1 MAAPHQSAGSSSAF
15 FPTFAPASS
24 SASPSIW
31 PVPSLIN
38 PEALLD
44 IQTQFLRGWQQVLA
58 DAQEGSLSSPPD
70 RRFRTQAWAD
80 NPGALLMAH
89 AYMLSA
95 QAMQSMVEAA
105 AVPDAVRER
114 LRFSVQQ
121 WVDAWAPSNFLATN
135 PDALQTLIQTKGQSL
150 LSGME
155 NFLHDVQK
163 GRISQTDES
172 AFEVGRNLATTAGQV
187 VFENRLMQL
196 IQYQPVAQTVHAR
209 ALLMVPPC
217 INKYYI
223 LDLQPDNSFVRFALE
238 QGFQVFMVSW
248 RNPQPSDTDGILQA
262 GWLDYLEEG
271 VLQAVQVVQDISGQ
285 PQINALGFCVG
296 GTMLASALALA
307 KDRGENPV
315 ASLTLLTTLLDFED
329 TGVLDVFIDELHVQT
344 RERQLGQS
352 GLMTARELATTF
364 SFLRPNELVWNYV
377 VSNYLKGQAPPAF
390 DLLFWNGDGTNLPG
404 PFFAWYLRNT
414 YLENRLKDGMELNGP
429 DGKQHMDLQ
438 TLDMP
443 AYVYGSREDHIVPW
457 HSAYASTR
465 ILTGKQRFV
474 LGASGHIAGVI
485 NPPQTGKR
493 SYWAHEENMFEAR
506 QMPQD
511 AEDWLAQAQ
520 AYQGSWWP
528 DWSAWLAQYG
538 GVQRKAVKT
547 PGNTRHKP
555 LEAAPG
561 SYVKVRAL

>member
-1 MAAPHQSAGSSSAF
+1 MNAPHQKEW
-15 FPTFAPASS
+15 PASEW
-24 SASPSIW
+24 SACAGIR
-31 PVPSLIN
+31 

-44 IQTQFLRGWQQVLA
+44 IQTQFLRGWQQVLQ
-58 DAQEGSLSSPPD
+58 DAQDGTLGSPPD

-80 NPGALLMAH
+80 NPAALLMAH

-95 QAMQSMVEAA
+95 QAMQNMVDATQAA
-105 AVPDAVRER
+105 EPVRER

-135 PDALQTLIQTKGQSL
+135 PDAWQALVQSKGQSL
-150 LSGME
+150 LNGME

-172 AFEVGRNLATTAGQV
+172 AFEVGRNLATTPGQV
-187 VFENRLMQL
+187 VFENALMQL
-196 IQYQPVAQTVHAR
+196 IQYQPLTETVHQR
-209 ALLMVPPC
+209 PLLVVPPC

-223 LDLQPDNSFVRFALE
+223 LDLQPENSFVRHALE

-248 RNPQPSDTDGILQA
+248 RNPQPGDTDGILQA
-262 GWLDYLEEG
+262 GWMDYLDHG
-271 VLQAVQVVQDISGQ
+271 VLQAVQVVQDITRQ

-296 GTMLASALALA
+296 GTLLASALALA
-307 KDRGENPV
+307 QARGQTPV
-315 ASLTLLTTLLDFED
+315 ASLTLLTTLLDFQD
-329 TGVLDVFIDELHVQT
+329 AGVLNVFIDELHVQT
-344 RERQLGQS
+344 RERQLGQG
-352 GLMTARELATTF
+352 GLMPARELATTF

-377 VSNYLKGQAPPAF
+377 VSNYLKGQTPPAF

-414 YLENRLKDGMELNGP
+414 YLENRLKDGVKVNST
-429 DGKQHMDLQ
+429 DGHSVSVRLQ

-443 AYVYGSREDHIVPW
+443 AYIYGSREDHIVPW
-457 HSAYASTR
+457 QSAWASTR
-465 ILTGKQRFV
+465 LLAGPQRFV

-485 NPPQTGKR
+485 NPPQAGKR
-493 SYWAHEENMFEAR
+493 SYWVHGQAMHENG
-506 QMPQD
+506 QMPEN

-520 AYQGSWWP
+520 SHRGSWWP
-528 DWSAWLAQYG
+528 DWAAWLAEHSG
-538 GVQRKAVKT
+538 PQRKAPKAC
-547 PGNTRHKP
+547 GNARHKP

-561 SYVKVRAL
+561 RYVKVQAL